1 MKSIHQHKPLD
12 YYQSVF
18 ENNVFGIIILNHGLQ
33 IIDVNQAFCLMID
46 KPKNQILHTRP
57 RDFVG
62 LESKTELEEL
72 GHQMIK
78 GNLKA
83 FTIEQKLLKNN
94 VPFNTLI
101 GVRGEYDQKNNF
113 KGAIVSIQDITYQE
127 QATQAIQKSE
137 ERFRILFE
145 NNLMP
150 ISVINDRFEF
160 TETNAAFCNMVGYDS
175 KELLGMNLY
184 DVSFKDEE
192 IKDSK
197 DLTEQIQNQK
207 IDQFTLE
214 KKYKHKNGS
223 VVYAHITVKGLYDE
237 NNRYTGSIAAIKDIT
252 EDKKKQATIN
262 SILEELSQKNAEL
275 EKYIESNMQLENFA
289 YIASHNLQSSMR
301 TIISHSQILQTK
313 YKKLLSEDGQTSL
326 DFMINGTKTLNYIIH
341 DLLNY
346 SKVNTQKIKIKNTD
360 LQQLLQNLIRN
371 LQSDIE
377 RTKATIIL
385 ENIPK
390 SILIDPLKIR
400 QLFQNLIDNS
410 LKFKKPDIAPV
421 ITINAIEDGSNYK
434 FTVTDNGIGI
444 EEEYS
449 EKIFLLFKRLHTSD
463 AYQGTGIGL
472 SICKKIVEQHK
483 GKIWFSSTYG
493 QGTSFYFTIPI
504 QDNQKLK

>member
-1 MKSIHQHKPLD
+1 MHQHKPID
-12 YYQSVF
+12 YYQSAF
-18 ENNVFGIIILNHGLQ
+18 ENNVFGIIILNHSLQ

-46 KPKNQILHTRP
+46 KPKEQILSSRP
-57 RDFVG
+57 RDYVG
-62 LESKTELEEL
+62 SNSKLELMEL
-72 GHQMIK
+72 GQQLIK

-83 FTIEQKLLKNN
+83 FTIEQKLLKKNT
-94 VPFNTLI
+94 PFNALV
-101 GVRGEYDQKNNF
+101 GVKGEYDEKSNF

-127 QATQAIQKSE
+127 QASQAIQKSE

-150 ISVINDRFEF
+150 ISVINDKFEF
-160 TETNAAFCNMVGYDS
+160 TETNSAFRKMVGYNS
-175 KELLGMNLY
+175 RELLGMNIY
-184 DVSFKDEE
+184 DVSFKEEE
-192 IKDSK
+192 IAQSK
-197 DLTEQIQNQK
+197 ELTSQIQNQK

-223 VVYAHITVKGLYDE
+223 IVYAHITVKGLYDT
-237 NNRYTGSIAAIKDIT
+237 NNKYTGSIAAIKDIT

-262 SILEELSQKNAEL
+262 SMLEELSKKNEEL

-301 TIISHSQILQTK
+301 TIISHSQVLQTK
-313 YKKLLSEDGQTSL
+313 HKELLSEDGQASL
-326 DFMINGTKTLNYIIH
+326 DFMINGTKTLNDIIH

-346 SKVNTQKIKIKNTD
+346 SKVNTKKIKLKNVD
-360 LQQLLQNLIRN
+360 LNQLLNNLIEN

-377 RTKATIIL
+377 RTKASIIL
-385 ENIPK
+385 SNIPK
-390 SILIDPLKIR
+390 SINIDPIKIR

-410 LKFKKPDIAPV
+410 LKFKKTNTPPK
-421 ITINAIEDGSNYK
+421 ITINAIKNEDHYK

-444 EEEYS
+444 EEEYG
-449 EKIFLLFKRLHTSD
+449 EKIFLLFKRLHTAD
-463 AYQGTGIGL
+463 KYQGTGIGL

-483 GKIWFSSTYG
+483 GKIGFSSTFG

-504 QDNQKLK
+504 QQD

>member
-1 MKSIHQHKPLD
+1 MKSMHQHKPID

-33 IIDVNQAFCLMID
+33 IIDVNEAFCLMID
-46 KPKNQILHTRP
+46 KPKEQILHTRP

-62 LESKTELEEL
+62 LESKTELQEL
-72 GHQMIK
+72 GYQMIK
-78 GNLKA
+78 GSLKA
-83 FTIEQKLLKNN
+83 FTIEQELLKNN

-101 GVRGEYDQKNNF
+101 GVKGEYDSKNNF

-127 QATQAIQKSE
+127 QAAQAIQKSE

-150 ISVINDRFEF
+150 ISVINDKFEF
-160 TETNAAFCNMVGYDS
+160 TEANAAFCNMVGYKS

-184 DVSFKDEE
+184 DVSFKEEE
-192 IKDSK
+192 IKYSK
-197 DLTEQIQNQK
+197 NLTDQIQKQE

-214 KKYKHKNGS
+214 KKYKHKNGDI
-223 VVYAHITVKGLYDE
+223 VYAHITVKGLYDE
-237 NNRYTGSIAAIKDIT
+237 NNKYTGSIAAIKDIT

-262 SILEELSQKNAEL
+262 RMLEELSKKNVEL

-313 YKKLLSEDGQTSL
+313 YKKSLSEDGQASL

-346 SKVNTQKIKIKNTD
+346 SKVNTKKIKIKNID
-360 LQQLLQNLIRN
+360 LQQLLENLIKN

-377 RTKATIIL
+377 RTKANIIL

-390 SILIDPLKIR
+390 FIMIDPLKIR
-400 QLFQNLIDNS
+400 QLFQNLIDNA
-410 LKFKKPDIAPV
+410 LKFQKPNTSPI
-421 ITINAIEDGSNYK
+421 ITINATKQEDHYK
-434 FTVTDNGIGI
+434 FTITDNGIGI
-444 EEEYS
+444 EEEYG

-463 AYQGTGIGL
+463 KYQGTGIGL

-504 QDNQKLK
+504 QNN